1 MAGKPMR
8 IHKYFNKA
16 IFILFLFLT
25 SSIFAQYFGQ
35 NKVQYEAFKWHYL
48 QSEHFDVYFY
58 PGGYD
63 IASFTANEAESSYVK
78 LKEDFKFEITERVSI
93 ILYKSHNDF
102 QQTNVV
108 DIYLVEGIGG
118 VTELYKNRVVI
129 PFEGSLSQL
138 RHVLHHELVHAVMN
152 DMLYGGSVQSLI
164 SGQVVQVPL
173 WFSEGLAEYYSL
185 KWDTRLDMVVRD
197 ATITGYMPPIVYL
210 SYYLAYQGGASVFRY
225 IAEKYGHQKISEILH
240 KIKGSFKFEGA
251 FKSALG
257 IKFDELT
264 EDWQKDLKK
273 KYWPDITSRKE
284 SPEIAR
290 AITDHKK
297 WNNYINLSP
306 SLSPNGDKML
316 MLSDKDGKQSVYIMD
331 VLDNKI
337 IRKIIKGESS
347 VNFEEL
353 HWLSPGMDWSPDG
366 LKVTLSAKAGDQ
378 DALYIMDIETDHINQ
393 FKFDL
398 DGIFSAAWSPKGDQI
413 AFVGNKDGASDIYLY
428 DIDKDSLIQL
438 TDDQFTDSN
447 PSWSND
453 GEQIIFVS
461 DRGPYLSKNEIP
473 AGFDLNAHDYENS
486 DIYIINNLS
495 KKISRIIG
503 THMRESDPVFSPDGR
518 KILYVSEESGISN
531 IYVFDTETDET
542 YPITNLLTGA
552 FQLSLDKDGKTLA
565 FVSFLEGGWDIYTLK
580 NPFDLPAVSIEP
592 TGFAKMLL
600 EEQEKIEKVS
610 ELEPIITE
618 TDSTRYDVSI
628 SSYNSGSTVNGG
640 TAEDYSKFVFA
651 DLDRRTNIK
660 KVDVELDKDK
670 YQMDDGNYKVR
681 NYKVKFSPDLV
692 DGAAQYN
699 TLWGFQGFTQLA
711 FSDVLG
717 NHKIYLGTNLVFDL
731 KNSYLAA
738 QYWYLPRRTDFG
750 ISGFHYAN
758 TYISYYYGLVR
769 YRNYGLVGV
778 VSRPFN
784 KFTRIDFTL
793 YWFNVIQEYLQYSD
807 IPERTIRSL
816 LPSLQL
822 VHDTSEWGITGPV
835 DGFRGAITA
844 TYSPTYSHDSPE
856 FLTVKTDLRRY
867 IKLSDYYSFAFR
879 LSGGSSIGLNPQ
891 KFFLGGVTNWLN
903 REFNGNIRIDNISDV
918 YFSEFITPL
927 RGARYYEKN
936 GDTFV
941 LSNLEFRFPLIPYMQ
956 LGFPP
961 IRMGNIQGLFFTDIG
976 TAWNQTFISSGSDD
990 TNQYRGVKNGR
1001 LHDLVS
1007 GYGVGARLYFLGI
1020 LVRYDLAWNYD
1031 LIESSKP
1038 MHYWSMGYD
1047 F

>member
-1 MAGKPMR
+1 MVEKYMR
-8 IHKYFNKA
+8 FYKYFFKST
-16 IFILFLFLT
+16 FLFVLILT
-25 SSIFAQYFGQ
+25 SSLSAQYFGQ
-35 NKVQYEAFKWHYL
+35 NKVQYKAFNWHYL

-58 PGGYD
+58 PGGYE
-63 IASFTANEAESSYVK
+63 IATFTANEAESSYVK

-173 WFSEGLAEYYSL
+173 WFAEGLAEYYSL
-185 KWDTRLDMVVRD
+185 SWDTRLDMVVRD
-197 ATITGYMPPIVYL
+197 ATISGYMPPIVYL

-257 IKFDELT
+257 IKMDELT
-264 EDWQKDLKK
+264 EDWQKDLRK

-284 SPEIAR
+284 SSEIAR
-290 AITDHKK
+290 AVTDHKK
-297 WNNYINLSP
+297 WKNYINLSP

-316 MLSDKDGKQSVYIMD
+316 FLSDKDGKQSVYLMD
-331 VLDNKI
+331 VLDHKI

-366 LKVTLSAKAGDQ
+366 SKVVLSAKAGDQ
-378 DALYIMDIETDHINQ
+378 DALYIMDIETDHIDQ
-393 FKFDL
+393 HKFDL

-413 AFVGNKDGASDIYLY
+413 TFVGNMDGASDIYVF
-428 DIDKDSLIQL
+428 DFTKDSLIQI
-438 TDDQFTDSN
+438 TDDRFSDSN
-447 PSWSND
+447 PSWNYD
-453 GEQIIFVS
+453 GEQIVFVS
-461 DRGPYLSKNEIP
+461 DRGHYVSDNQLSEN
-473 AGFDLNAHDYENS
+473 FDLNAHDYENT
-486 DIYIINNLS
+486 DIYVINYKNRN
-495 KKISRIIG
+495 ISRL
-503 THMRESDPVFSPDGR
+503 TDTYMRESDPVFSPDG
-518 KILYVSEESGISN
+518 KKLLFVSEESGISN
-531 IYVFDTETDET
+531 IYMLDIETGER

-552 FQLSLDKDGKTLA
+552 FQLNLDKDGKTLA

-580 NPFDLPAVSIEP
+580 NPFDLQPVSIEP
-592 TGFAKMLL
+592 TAYAKMID
-600 EEQEKIEKVS
+600 EERDHIEEVES
-610 ELEPIITE
+610 HEPVAAT
-618 TDSTRYDVSI
+618 TDSTRLDVSI
-628 SSYNSGSTVNGG
+628 SPFSSGSLSHEASET
-640 TAEDYSKFVFA
+640 DYSKFVFA
-651 DLDRRTNIK
+651 DLDRRTSVK

-670 YQMDDGNYKVR
+670 YQMNDGNYKVR

-750 ISGFHYAN
+750 ISGFHYSN
-758 TYISYYYGLVR
+758 TYISYSAGLVR

-784 KFTRIDFTL
+784 KFTRVDFTF
-793 YWFNVIQEYLQYSD
+793 YWFNVIQEYLQYD
-807 IPERTIRSL
+807 APERTIRSI

-844 TYSPTYSHDSPE
+844 TYSPTYSSDSPE
-856 FLTVKTDLRRY
+856 FLTVKTDLRKY
-867 IKLSDYYSFAFR
+867 IKLSNYYSFAFR
-879 LSGGSSIGLNPQ
+879 LSGGSSLGANPQ

-903 REFNGNIRIDNISDV
+903 REFSGNIRIDNISDV
-918 YFSEFITPL
+918 YFSEFVTPL
-927 RGARYYEKN
+927 RGARYYEKT

-976 TAWNQTFISSGSDD
+976 TAWNRTIKSPETGKVDEF
-990 TNQYRGVKNGR
+990 RGVKNGR
-1001 LHDLVS
+1001 LNDFVS
-1007 GYGVGARLYFLGI
+1007 GYGFGARLYFLGI

-1031 LIESSKP
+1031 LIDSSKP
-1038 MHYWSMGYD
+1038 MHYWSLGYD